1 MVESGVSLVAQIVK
15 NSSVKEEARVQ
26 FLGWEDPLKEGM
38 AMDSSILAWRT
49 PKDRG
54 AWWTAVQWVA
64 ELDTTEQLSTH
75 S

>member
-1 MVESGVSLVAQIVK
+1 MGFPGGSVSKQ
-15 NSSVKEEARVQ
+15 SARNAGDLDSIPG
-26 FLGWEDPLKEGM
+26 LGRSIPGLEEGM
-38 AMDSSILAWRT
+38 ATHSSIIAWRI